1 MSATSK
7 IALGVA
13 GGYLLGRTKKL
24 RLAITLG
31 SMLAGQKIA
40 TDRAGMVK
48 QIGGLIEG
56 NPELS
61 KIRDQIMGQLMQSA
75 RAAAMT
81 TATSRLQQL
90 TTQLEGGSS
99 RSDDDEDDEYDEQ
112 DEDSYAD
119 DEDQYDEDEGA
130 EDEGA

>member
-24 RLAITLG
+24 KLAVTLG

-40 TDRAGMVK
+40 TDRAGLLK
-48 QIGGLIEG
+48 QGAQIVDQ

-81 TATSRLQQL
+81 TARAVSTFAARACESVIPNR
-90 TTQLEGGSS
+90 
-99 RSDDDEDDEYDEQ
+99 
-112 DEDSYAD
+112 
-119 DEDQYDEDEGA
+119 
-130 EDEGA
+130 

>member
-24 RLAITLG
+24 KLAITLG
-31 SMLAGQKIA
+31 SMLAGQRIA
-40 TDRAGMVK
+40 TDRAGLLK
-48 QIGGLIEG
+48 QGAQIVDQ

-75 RAAAMT
+75 RTAAMT
-81 TATSRLQQL
+81 TATNRLTQF
-90 TTQLEGGSS
+90 TKQLEAGPSKG
-99 RSDDDEDDEYDEQ
+99 R
-112 DEDSYAD
+112 
-119 DEDQYDEDEGA
+119 
-130 EDEGA
+130 